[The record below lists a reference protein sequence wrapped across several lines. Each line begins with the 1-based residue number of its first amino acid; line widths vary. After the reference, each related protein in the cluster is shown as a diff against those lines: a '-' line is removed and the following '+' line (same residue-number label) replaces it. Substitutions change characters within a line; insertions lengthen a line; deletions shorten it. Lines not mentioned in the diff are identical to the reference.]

1 MNPEI
6 QKVLE
11 SMELHYP
18 ENLIADSNI
27 QKHLSIQSSRLSVLL
42 AEEAAIQNEVITKHA
57 EKTVRLTRAI
67 HILTWAM
74 IFVGVAQIF
83 VAVYKPH

>member
-1 MNPEI
+1 MNQEI
-6 QKVLE
+6 KKILE
-11 SMELHYP
+11 SMELHTSK
-18 ENLIADSNI
+18 NLIADSNI

-42 AEEAAIQNEVITKHA
+42 AEEAAIQNEIITKHA

-67 HILTWAM
+67 HILTWVM